1 MQSKFGKEKKLFTN
15 EKFRVKYG
23 TIDAV
28 KLNAIYINI
37 DSWVKP
43 GEIDNYESYIRFIR
57 KGVILKIKEDLNT
70 EVLSKNIIVD
80 LDLRASG
87 MSKGKKSFMSIEITI
102 YPIIKTEFNS
112 DIIKQNVSAIVSNA
126 IESLELNE
134 LTFYSKKKESK
145 VLENTL

>member
-43 GEIDNYESYIRFIR
+43 GEIDDYESYIRFIR
-57 KGVILKIKEDLNT
+57 KRVILKIKEDLNT

-87 MSKGKKSFMSIEITI
+87 MSRDKKSFMSIEITI

-112 DIIKQNVSAIVSNA
+112 GIIKQNVSTIVSNA

-145 VLENTL
+145 VLENAL

>member
-43 GEIDNYESYIRFIR
+43 GEIDDYESYIRFIR
-57 KGVILKIKEDLNT
+57 KRVILKIKEDLNT

-87 MSKGKKSFMSIEITI
+87 MSRDKKSFMSIEITI

-112 DIIKQNVSAIVSNA
+112 GIIKQNVSTIVSNA

-134 LTFYSKKKESK
+134 LTFYSKKKESE
-145 VLENTL
+145 VLENAL